1 MSDVAR
7 GTIDHY
13 CEIEYGTRVVQKRDA
28 GYGYPVYGGGGAT
41 FQMDTFN
48 REDRVVVSRFGISQ
62 NCTRFVIGKF
72 FLNDSGLTLKTKDS
86 SVLTQEY
93 LDCLTIALNDEIYST
108 AKGTAQKNVEMPAF
122 RKISISF
129 PKDVDVQKEIVT
141 EIHSY
146 RTQIESIRQNYSN
159 ALKDVTRLE
168 KSIMISIMIGKM
180 NES

>member
-1 MSDVAR
+1 MSRVTK
-7 GTIDHY
+7 GTIEDF
-13 CEIEYGTRVVQKRDA
+13 CEVEYGTRVVQKRDA

-62 NCTRFVIGKF
+62 HCTRFVTGKF
-72 FLNDSGLTLKTKDS
+72 FLNDSGLTLQTKDS
-86 SVLTQEY
+86 GVLTQEY

-122 RKISISF
+122 RKINICF
-129 PKDVDVQKEIVT
+129 PNDLASQNRIVGEVQ
-141 EIHSY
+141 SY
-146 RTQIESIRQNYSN
+146 RMQIEQVRENYSS
-159 ALKDVTRLE
+159 ALKDIARLE
-168 KSIMISIMIGKM
+168 KSLMVSMMIEKI